1 MVMSPAVWLLLV
13 SLSMLTLL
21 RLRLPSLVMETSPDW
36 PLAPTFIILGS
47 HESHTFIPTVALVI
61 MDESLT

>member
-21 RLRLPSLVMETSPDW
+21 RLRLPSLVMETSPDL
-36 PLAPTFIILGS
+36 PLAPTSIILDV
-47 HESHTFIPTVALVI
+47 HESHNFIFTFALVI